1 MDHTFWFIH
10 SSASGHWGH
19 FHLFEEH
26 CLYKCMNISKV
37 SIFSLLG
44 FTAGIESVYFSF
56 YSLTAL

>member
-19 FHLFEEH
+19 FHLFEEC

-44 FTAGIESVYFSF
+44 FTAG
-56 YSLTAL
+56 